1 VLATGVVVGAFLA
14 LLPVIRTTS
23 WVSGVLLV
31 CGALGSLGAGLG
43 SAELQGRLPAD
54 MRGRV
59 LSLYGLV
66 ILVVPAAGAALAG
79 RASVAVGSA
88 AAMQVA
94 GAIVTT
100 AAVLAALAL
109 RTLRATVEIAGQRS
123 QQPLVV
129 EEARAGQ

>member
-1 VLATGVVVGAFLA
+1 VGAFLA
-14 LLPVIRTTS
+14 FLPVIRTTS
-23 WVSGVLLV
+23 GVSGVLLV